1 MEYPAVHAAQFAA
14 REGETNLFFATLAS
28 VLQHMKTGTLK
39 ALAVTGPKRSAEAP
53 DVPTMQES
61 GFPGFDVRFWHG
73 VLAPAGTPKPIV
85 ARLSR
90 DLTKVMSVPTV
101 QEALKLQGLEQSID
115 TPKDFAAY
123 IKSETA
129 LWGKVIKDAGI
140 KPE

>member
-1 MEYPAVHAAQFAA
+1 
-14 REGETNLFFATLAS
+14 
-28 VLQHMKTGTLK
+28 
-39 ALAVTGPKRSAEAP
+39 
-53 DVPTMQES
+53 
-61 GFPGFDVRFWHG
+61 
-73 VLAPAGTPKPIV
+73 
-85 ARLSR
+85 
-90 DLTKVMSVPTV
+90 MSVPTV